1 VSAEQSGKAG
11 ELPRINLNRAYTT
24 AWHAYRL
31 HRERALKRMNKS
43 LLHRDYAGFNRASYD
58 FDLAWRYQSQHT
70 LSDAWRPCLPPHNLF
85 PL

>member
-1 VSAEQSGKAG
+1 MT
-11 ELPRINLNRAYTT
+11 ININRAYTT

-43 LLHRDYAGFNRASYD
+43 LLNRDTAGFNQASYD
-58 FDLAWRYQSQHT
+58 FDLAWRYHSQQT
-70 LSDAWRPCLPPHNLF
+70 LSDAWRPCLPPCNLF